1 MPRGTV
7 ATFKVVPIF
16 TFDSILQM
24 AIFKDVQSERLDGS
38 MRGESKFMRST
49 FAPASSFN
57 AHARQPGRAPERVLA
72 DAEIARFFI
81 ELRRYLRLSIA
92 DAARRVATHPDVI
105 AALEAGR
112 IGALPGRNETTRV
125 VTAYIGLAGLDP
137 RPALDRL
144 DVLTRAA
151 ANSAPR
157 AQPAARPLTAVP
169 QTSNPVN
176 RIIGRLSQAA
186 ARAGIE
192 AEQPAWFA
200 EWTAHMA
207 GTRKR
212 LSGALQSARAP
223 VRWVSAA
230 ALGLVVIGS
239 VASSGVLQASVGG
252 IAQPISGLWR
262 KLSGEGRDVRV
273 IVRDGLKWIEADD
286 PRKRRSDKLPS
297 RGS

>member
-1 MPRGTV
+1 
-7 ATFKVVPIF
+7 
-16 TFDSILQM
+16 
-24 AIFKDVQSERLDGS
+24 
-38 MRGESKFMRST
+38 MRST

-57 AHARQPGRAPERVLA
+57 AHVRQPARASERVLA
-72 DAEIARFFI
+72 DAELARFFI
-81 ELRRYLRLSIA
+81 ELRRYLRLSTA

-105 AALEAGR
+105 AALETGR
-112 IGALPGRNETTRV
+112 ISGLPGWNETARV

-144 DVLTRAA
+144 HALTRAA

-157 AQPAARPLTAVP
+157 AHPAASPVTAEAQAV
-169 QTSNPVN
+169 NPVN

-186 ARAGIE
+186 ARAGMQ

-200 EWTAHMA
+200 EWTAHMTGA
-207 GTRKR
+207 LKR
-212 LSGALQSARAP
+212 LNGALQSARAP

-230 ALGLVVIGS
+230 ALGLIVFGS

-262 KLSGEGRDVRV
+262 KLSGEGGDVRV

>member
-1 MPRGTV
+1 
-7 ATFKVVPIF
+7 
-16 TFDSILQM
+16 
-24 AIFKDVQSERLDGS
+24 
-38 MRGESKFMRST
+38 MRST
-49 FAPASSFN
+49 FAPASPFN
-57 AHARQPGRAPERVLA
+57 AHVRQPARAPERVLA
-72 DAEIARFFI
+72 DAELARFFI
-81 ELRRYLRLSIA
+81 DLRRYLRLSTA

-112 IGALPGRNETTRV
+112 ISGLLGWNETARV

-144 DVLTRAA
+144 HALTRAA

-157 AQPAARPLTAVP
+157 AHPMPR
-169 QTSNPVN
+169 PVN
-176 RIIGRLSQAA
+176 AEAESVNPATRIIGRLSHAA
-186 ARAGIE
+186 ARAGMP

-200 EWTAHMA
+200 EWTAHLTGA
-207 GTRKR
+207 LKR
-212 LSGALQSARAP
+212 LNGALQSARAP
-223 VRWVSAA
+223 VRWVSAV
-230 ALGLVVIGS
+230 ALGLIVIGS

-273 IVRDGLKWIEADD
+273 IVRDGLKWIEADN

>member
-1 MPRGTV
+1 
-7 ATFKVVPIF
+7 
-16 TFDSILQM
+16 
-24 AIFKDVQSERLDGS
+24 
-38 MRGESKFMRST
+38 MRST
-49 FAPASSFN
+49 FAPASPFN
-57 AHARQPGRAPERVLA
+57 SHARQPVRAQERALA

-81 ELRRYLRLSIA
+81 ELRRYLRLSTA

-112 IGALPGRNETTRV
+112 ISGLPGWNETARV

-144 DVLTRAA
+144 HVLTRVAA
-151 ANSAPR
+151 KSAPR
-157 AQPAARPLTAVP
+157 VHPSARPGAAEA
-169 QTSNPVN
+169 QAGHPVN
-176 RIIGRLSQAA
+176 RILGRLSQAA
-186 ARAGIE
+186 ARAGMQ

-200 EWTAHMA
+200 EWIAHVTGA
-207 GTRKR
+207 LTR
-212 LSGALQSARAP
+212 LNMALQSARAP

-230 ALGLVVIGS
+230 ALGFIVFGS

-262 KLSGEGRDVRV
+262 KLSGEGQDVRV
-273 IVRDGLKWIEADD
+273 IVRDGLRWIEADD
-286 PRKRRSDKLPS
+286 PRERRSDKLPS